1 MSQSLRESGQ
11 PSESSRSLRVGDV
24 KLDRVTTL
32 VLDEADRMLDLGFE
46 PEIREIAGQ
55 TRADRQT
62 VMFSATW
69 PNSIQALAGG
79 VEWGW
84 GVEETKRKRNMWE
97 AGGEEVPGQACFCD
111 DVSRPVLS
119 LSSSYFGAAFCD
131 QLFYFRKCVSCSFA
145 HISLSFCPARPWPR
159 RSS

>member
-84 GVEETKRKRNMWE
+84 GWKKLKEKETRGRRGERK
-97 AGGEEVPGQACFCD
+97 
-111 DVSRPVLS
+111 
-119 LSSSYFGAAFCD
+119 
-131 QLFYFRKCVSCSFA
+131 
-145 HISLSFCPARPWPR
+145 
-159 RSS
+159 